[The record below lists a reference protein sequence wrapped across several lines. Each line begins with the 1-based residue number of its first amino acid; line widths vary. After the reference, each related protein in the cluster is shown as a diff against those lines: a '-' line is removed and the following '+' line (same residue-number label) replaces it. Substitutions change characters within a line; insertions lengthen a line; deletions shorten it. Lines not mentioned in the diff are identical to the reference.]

1 MLSPIKKFV
10 FLQFTS
16 SIPSSVTYNNV
27 YFAARYNRLEYYKKP
42 EKKTHGRGKNST
54 EIRSVPV
61 LQFNGQLIGRD
72 ATGWAYGSTKHQ
84 RCLATQGLTDNTF
97 YYFWFSSLTL
107 VVSARFVEDFTD
119 CTKFLKIL
127 DGPWSIFHHSLFWR
141 RKVSALMWGTHRFI
155 TVWTLDHRPLR
166 SRRGNFHITA
176 IFLITFTNNSAF
188 FRSTFFNL
196 DL

>member
-1 MLSPIKKFV
+1 MNVPWANNN
-10 FLQFTS
+10 
-16 SIPSSVTYNNV
+16 NNV

-42 EKKTHGRGKNST
+42 EKKPHGRGKNST

-127 DGPWSIFHHSLFWR
+127 DGP
-141 RKVSALMWGTHRFI
+141 
-155 TVWTLDHRPLR
+155 
-166 SRRGNFHITA
+166 
-176 IFLITFTNNSAF
+176 
-188 FRSTFFNL
+188 
-196 DL
+196 